1 MNYFKDS
8 THIRLNVVKMTD
20 MTNKEFAKDRGEDFS
35 ESLEA
40 VRYGFKIEYSDGY
53 VSWCPKDVSDKCSI
67 PLGSMPFSVALYLC
81 EFCDLKVA
89 RAKWENGRYI
99 VFGCVSIDGN
109 VYKPQIVYHEK
120 DANFGND
127 TMNVN
132 WSASQEDM
140 LAQDWRI
147 VEE

>member
-1 MNYFKDS
+1 MNYFKES

-20 MTNKEFAKDRGEDFS
+20 MTNEEFAKDRGKDFP
-35 ESLEA
+35 ELEI
-40 VRYGFKIEYSDGY
+40 VKDGFKIEYSDGY
-53 VSWCPKDVSDKCSI
+53 VSWCPKDVADKCSI

-81 EFCDLKVA
+81 EFCELKVA

-99 VFGCVSIDGN
+99 VWSCVSKDGTT
-109 VYKPQIVYHEK
+109 YEPQIVYHEP

-140 LAQDWRI
+140 LAQNWCI
-147 VEE
+147 VE